1 VLEFSSPVVPGFSAL
16 FRFYFGR
23 VLPRIGGLVSGSRG
37 AYQYLHDSVSN
48 FPDQRRLAEMMR
60 AEGFEGVEYRNLT
73 GGVAALHTG
82 ERAA

>member
-1 VLEFSSPVVPGFSAL
+1 
-16 FRFYFGR
+16 
-23 VLPRIGGLVSGSRG
+23 
-37 AYQYLHDSVSN
+37 LHDSVSN

-82 ERAA
+82 ARAA